1 MRELRTLAAMTG
13 AKATGDAIDPESLRK
28 LVDALAA
35 GGHLRGHW
43 TNDEAIDALA
53 VLTSFATYERL
64 RNNERSPEQVEA
76 FARQAR
82 DLDRRAGDTSQPG

>member
-1 MRELRTLAAMTG
+1 MTG

-43 TNDEAIDALA
+43 TSEDAVDALA
-53 VLTSFATYERL
+53 VLTSFATFERL
-64 RNNERSPEQVEA
+64 RTNERSPEQVEA
-76 FARQAR
+76 LLAKLAISIV
-82 DLDRRAGDTSQPG
+82 APGNVSAAVG